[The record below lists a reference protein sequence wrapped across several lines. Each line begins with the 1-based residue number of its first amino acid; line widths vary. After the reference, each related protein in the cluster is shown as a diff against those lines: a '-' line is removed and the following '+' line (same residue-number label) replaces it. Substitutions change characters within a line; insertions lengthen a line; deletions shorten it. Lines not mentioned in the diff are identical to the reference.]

1 MKLSFYIL
9 AATIVVSNLQLKANN
24 LRFGSAAQQ
33 GSSIS
38 LSIAWD
44 NSWNK
49 TQTGG
54 SSDAIWL
61 FVKGKLANGAW
72 EHISL
77 SSNSFD
83 HTYNEPLTLDAAD
96 DGKGVFIYP
105 ANQGVFSV
113 PFTSI
118 SVKVSSNLSSYVE
131 LKVYG
136 IEMVYI
142 PQSTFFLGD
151 GASISSLASSQ
162 GNPYLVS
169 SEDAISN
176 GTLTIKNPNSYFDPP
191 VFSGTIP
198 SNFPKGY
205 KPFYIM
211 KYEISQQQYVEFLN
225 TLTYTQQQ
233 NRTWRLPNLLQGSF
247 AMVNPNQAD
256 STYRNAIVVETPGMQ
271 GISSAVY
278 AVNGNAN
285 QSFNEENDAQH
296 RAANFL
302 SWADL
307 SAYLDWAALRP
318 ITEMEFEKACRGSN
332 PSVAGEFAWGTP
344 FIINANTANND
355 GTIFETVSEVSNG
368 ESGLA
373 NHGTVVAAEGWGL
386 RGPLR
391 GGFAANQATSRIGA
405 GASYYGVMELSGNV
419 WEMAIAA
426 NGDGLA
432 FSGILGDGT
441 LDSNGNANEDG
452 WSIPTTASGVI
463 LRGGAWG
470 SIVSEVGAWR
480 DLAVSDRYYSHVK
493 PSSRRNSLGG
503 RGGR

>member
-1 MKLSFYIL
+1 MRLSFYIL
-9 AATIVVSNLQLKANN
+9 AATFTFCSLQLQANN

-38 LSIAWD
+38 ISVAWD
-44 NSWNK
+44 NGWNF

-61 FVKGKLANGAW
+61 FAKGKLANGLW
-72 EHISL
+72 EHVSL

-83 HTYNEPLTLDAAD
+83 HSYNEPLTIEAAG
-96 DGKGVFIYP
+96 DGKGVFICP
-105 ANQGVFSV
+105 TNQGAFSV
-113 PFTSI
+113 PFTNI

-142 PQSTFFLGD
+142 PQGAFYLGD
-151 GASISSLASSQ
+151 GASISSLANSQ
-162 GNPYLVS
+162 GNPYLVN
-169 SEDAISN
+169 SEEAIST
-176 GTLTIKNPNSYFDPP
+176 GTLTLANPNNYFDPP
-191 VFSGTIP
+191 ALSGTVP
-198 SNFPKGY
+198 ANFPKGY
-205 KPFYIM
+205 NPFYIM
-211 KYEISQQQYVEFLN
+211 KYEVSQLQYVEFLN
-225 TLTYTQQQ
+225 TLSYTQQQ
-233 NRTWRLPNLLQGSF
+233 NRTWRLPNLNAGTF
-247 AMVNPNQAD
+247 AMVNPYQPD
-256 STYRNAIVVETPGMQ
+256 SLYRNSIVIATPGVQ
-271 GISSAVY
+271 SVSSAVY
-278 AVNGNAN
+278 AVNGNEN
-285 QSFNEENDAQH
+285 QNFNEENDAQC

-307 SAYLDWAALRP
+307 TAYLDWAALRP

-332 PSVAGEFAWGTP
+332 SSVAGEFAWGTP
-344 FIINANTANND
+344 LIINANTAIND
-355 GTIFETVSEVSNG
+355 GTIFETVSEVSSG

-391 GGFAANQATSRIGA
+391 TGFAANQATSRIGS
-405 GASYYGVMELSGNV
+405 GASYYGVMELSGNI
-419 WEMAIAA
+419 WEMVIAA
-426 NGDGLA
+426 NGDGLT
-432 FSGILGDGT
+432 FTGIFGDGT
-441 LDSNGNANEDG
+441 IDSSGDANESG
-452 WSIPTTASGVI
+452 WSNPSTASGVI

-493 PSSRRNSLGG
+493 PSTRRNSLGG